1 MIWRIAFQVI
11 PVLAWV
17 VSIIAV
23 VRPLKLSRRRALL
36 ATAVLGL
43 AFAKFTLFAIVGR
56 DSFTPNLSQYF
67 IWAYGWFYGAAMLL
81 TAASFAFWL
90 LDGAAGVVG
99 FPVPLRF
106 RRIRCIA
113 LAALA
118 AALSLWGIYEGVKV
132 PAVRRVEL
140 ACPGLPASFDG
151 YRIVHLSDLH
161 CSTAARRARFESIV
175 AKVNALKPDL
185 VAITGDF
192 VDGTVANRAH
202 DLAPLADIVA
212 KDGVFG
218 CTGNHERY
226 WEWSRW
232 RVALKDMGIVFPEE
246 AGVGVVGRGRDMLAV
261 GALVDPAFRPPVGDV
276 PDYGSAAA
284 AFAGAP
290 DGAFRILLFHR
301 PVTEAVDSAGANV
314 RLQLSGHTHGG
325 AMPGLRM
332 LVEYK
337 NEGRS
342 GGLYEFAPGRY
353 LYLSRGTGQW
363 AGFPIRLFVPAEIIE
378 LVLRSAP
385 PAPAT
390 AKPVGGGQ
398 A

>member
-1 MIWRIAFQVI
+1 MIWRTAFQVI

-17 VSIIAV
+17 VAIIAV

-36 ATAVLGL
+36 AIAVLGL
-43 AFAKFTLFAIVGR
+43 AFAKFSFFAVAGR
-56 DSFTPNLSQYF
+56 DSFTPNLSQYL
-67 IWAYGWFYGAAMLL
+67 IWAYGWLYGAAMLL

-99 FPVPLRF
+99 IHVPLRV
-106 RRIRCIA
+106 RRIRCVA

-118 AALSLWGIYEGVKV
+118 AALSFWGIYEGVRV

-140 ACPGLPASFDG
+140 SCPGLPASFDG

-161 CSTAARRARFESIV
+161 CSTAARRARFERIV

-192 VDGTVANRAH
+192 VDGTVANRAN

-218 CTGNHERY
+218 CSGNHERY

-246 AGVGVVGRGRDMLAV
+246 SGVGIIGRGRDTLAV
-261 GALVDPAFRPPVGDV
+261 GALVDPAFRPRIGDM

-284 AFAGAP
+284 AFVGAP
-290 DGAFRILLFHR
+290 DDAFRILLFHR

-325 AMPGLRM
+325 AMPGLRP

-363 AGFPIRLFVPAEIIE
+363 AGFPIRLFVPAEITE
-378 LVLRSAP
+378 LVLRSTP
-385 PAPAT
+385 PVPAT
-390 AKPVGGGQ
+390 ANPAGGGQ

>member
-17 VSIIAV
+17 VAIIAV
-23 VRPLKLSRRRALL
+23 VRPLRLSRRRAIL

-43 AFAKFTLFAIVGR
+43 AFAKFTFFAVVGR
-56 DSFTPNLSQYF
+56 DSFTPNLPQCF

-106 RRIRCIA
+106 RRIRCVL

-118 AALSLWGIYEGVKV
+118 AAIALWGIYEGVRV
-132 PAVRRVEL
+132 PAVHRVEL

-161 CSTAARRARFESIV
+161 CSTAARRARFERIV
-175 AKVNALKPDL
+175 AKVNALRPDL

-212 KDGVFG
+212 RDGVFG

-226 WEWSRW
+226 WEWRRW
-232 RVALKDMGIVFPEE
+232 RVALKGMGIVFPEE
-246 AGVGVVGRGRDMLAV
+246 SGVGVIGRGCDTLAV
-261 GALVDPAFRPPVGDV
+261 GALVDPAFRRKIDGV
-276 PDYGSAAA
+276 PDYGSAAD
-284 AFAGAP
+284 AFVGAP
-290 DGAFRILLFHR
+290 DNAFRILLFHR
-301 PVTEAVDSAGANV
+301 PVTDAVGSESANV

-363 AGFPIRLFVPAEIIE
+363 AGFPIRLFVPAEITE
-378 LVLRSAP
+378 LVLRSADG
-385 PAPAT
+385 
-390 AKPVGGGQ
+390 K
-398 A
+398 

>member
-1 MIWRIAFQVI
+1 VIWKTAFQVI
-11 PVLAWV
+11 PALAWA
-17 VSIIAV
+17 VSLLVV
-23 VRPLKLSRRRALL
+23 VRPLGLSRRRALL
-36 ATAVLGL
+36 ASAALGI
-43 AFAKFTLFAIVGR
+43 AFAKFTFFAVVGR
-56 DSFTPNLSQYF
+56 DSFTPNLPQHL
-67 IWAYGWFYGAAMLL
+67 IWAYGWLYGAAMLL
-81 TAASFAFWL
+81 TVASFAFWL
-90 LDGAAGVVG
+90 LDGAAGAVG
-99 FPVPLRF
+99 FRVPLLAK
-106 RRIRCIA
+106 RIRCAA

-118 AALSLWGIYEGVKV
+118 AALSLWGIYEGVRV
-132 PAVRRVEL
+132 PAVRRIEL

-192 VDGTVANRAH
+192 VDGTVANRRA

-232 RVALKDMGIVFPEE
+232 RAALKEMGIVFPEE
-246 AGVGVVGRGRDMLAV
+246 SGVGIIGRGRDTLAV
-261 GALVDPAFRPPVGDV
+261 GGLVDPAFRRKRRNSKPN
-276 PDYGSAAA
+276 YGSAAG

-301 PVTEAVDSAGANV
+301 PLTDAVDSAGADV

-325 AMPGLRM
+325 AMPILRT

-337 NEGRS
+337 HEGRS

-353 LYLSRGTGQW
+353 LNLSCGTGQW
-363 AGFPIRLFVPAEIIE
+363 AGFPLRLFVPAEITE
-378 LVLRSAP
+378 LVLRCK
-385 PAPAT
+385 
-390 AKPVGGGQ
+390 AKIW
-398 A
+398 